1 MVIEI
6 LTLHQDLHFT
16 TGLQVYIMS
25 NIAGIAV
32 KHLLKDDLNMSKQRL
47 KITKGTSSMQQ
58 INK

>member
-47 KITKGTSSMQQ
+47 KITKGTSSMQ
-58 INK
+58 